1 MKGVYMAVTPDKYEL
16 PVKITETAKQMGDWL
31 GVSENSIYISVCSE
45 LSGKRNGFKI
55 VRVKF

>member
-1 MKGVYMAVTPDKYEL
+1 MAVTPDKYEL